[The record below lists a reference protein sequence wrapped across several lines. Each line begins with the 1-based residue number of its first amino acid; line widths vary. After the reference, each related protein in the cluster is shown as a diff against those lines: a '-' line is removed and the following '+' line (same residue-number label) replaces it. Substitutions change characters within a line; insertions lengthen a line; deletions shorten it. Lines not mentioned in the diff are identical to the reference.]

1 VRRPHHHHGALIMV
15 EFTLWDIARNLL
27 LAARW
32 TVLLSLIAFVCGGLV
47 GLVLLAMRVSPL
59 PWLRR
64 VVSVYVEL
72 FQGTPLLMQLF
83 LAFFGLPLLGVDVSP
98 WTAATVTLTLYTS
111 AYLVDIWRGCVEAVP
126 RGQWAAGASLGMAF
140 SRCADGRV
148 SGTGGEKH
156 GADVDHRLHR
166 TDQDWNDDYQRGVP
180 AVSDLW
186 DGRADLLR
194 DVFSTHLVC
203 ACVRETAEGGAASV
217 NPYRAA

>member
-1 VRRPHHHHGALIMV
+1 MV

-47 GLVLLAMRVSPL
+47 GFALLAMRVSPL

-64 VVSVYVEL
+64 AVSVYVEL

-98 WTAATVTLTLYTS
+98 WTAAIVTLTLYTS

-126 RGQWAAGASLGMAF
+126 RGQWAAGASLGMTFGQQLRYIVWPQAKKIAVAPTVGF
-140 SRCADGRV
+140 LVQVVKSTALTSIIGFEELVQTANVINNATFASFTVYSALGVIYFCLCYPLTA
-148 SGTGGEKH
+148 
-156 GADVDHRLHR
+156 AARLLERRLR
-166 TDQDWNDDYQRGVP
+166 T
-180 AVSDLW
+180 A
-186 DGRADLLR
+186 
-194 DVFSTHLVC
+194 H
-203 ACVRETAEGGAASV
+203 
-217 NPYRAA
+217 